1 MPAKPWIGF
10 LWRFTHRRFLEVRG
24 HSSEE
29 AAVTLGCYSRFP
41 APGRPSLK
49 WASSSLLRWIG
60 QKSGDPFPAEMNF
73 CLRIEG
79 KWLWAPEP
87 ATRSLVHFLLIWMNG
102 QVTSLLLLWWYQN
115 SCKKRRVS
123 VLVLYCH
130 LKTHPRTSWFI
141 VITILTVWL
150 VVGDFGRC
158 QLARSFLILNCI
170 VWALGT
176 GESALK
182 MASLLFSS
190 VQSLSRVW
198 LFRTPWTAARQAS
211 LSITNSR
218 SLLKLMHV
226 HWVGNAIRPSHPL
239 SSPSPLTFNLSQ
251 HQGLF

>member
-10 LWRFTHRRFLEVRG
+10 LWRFTQRGFLEVRD

-29 AAVTLGCYSRFP
+29 SAVTLGCYSRFP

-49 WASSSLLRWIG
+49 WGSSSLLRWIG

-73 CLRIEG
+73 CLRIGG

-87 ATRSLVHFLLIWMNG
+87 ATRTLVHFLLVWKNG

-115 SCKKRRVS
+115 SCKKWRVS

-141 VITILTVWL
+141 VITILTVLL
-150 VVGDFGRC
+150 VVEDFGRC

-170 VWALGT
+170 GWAVGT
-176 GESALK
+176 GGPC
-182 MASLLFSS
+182 LFT
-190 VQSLSRVW
+190 L
-198 LFRTPWTAARQAS
+198 
-211 LSITNSR
+211 
-218 SLLKLMHV
+218 
-226 HWVGNAIRPSHPL
+226 
-239 SSPSPLTFNLSQ
+239 
-251 HQGLF
+251 